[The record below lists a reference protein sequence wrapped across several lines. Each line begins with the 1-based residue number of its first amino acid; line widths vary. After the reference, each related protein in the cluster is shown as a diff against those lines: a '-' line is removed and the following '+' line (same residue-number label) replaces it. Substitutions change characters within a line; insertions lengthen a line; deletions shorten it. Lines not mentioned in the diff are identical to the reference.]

1 MDGLP
6 WYMWLVFILFLIG
19 IVVNTIVVGTTTSS
33 SQEAKDTRTAII
45 TMASI
50 NAVLTII
57 LGFAALYYMGQN
69 PSFERPY
76 TQIVVHMS
84 LLASVLSVSINAL
97 QKI

>member
-1 MDGLP
+1 MP
-6 WYMWLVFILFLIG
+6 WYMWMVFVLFIAGIIANAVVIG
-19 IVVNTIVVGTTTSS
+19 NATSS
-33 SQEAKDTRTAII
+33 SQEAKDTRSAII
-45 TMASI
+45 TMAVINSI
-50 NAVLTII
+50 LTII

-76 TQIVVHMS
+76 TQIILHLA